1 MSTTDTDFE
10 FELRALPGVLS
21 VEIERDA
28 AGEVGSVTLLV
39 SANGEQAVQG
49 AALTIT
55 SLYYPDAS
63 VTVVGT
69 NRAQLRSADTG
80 RPGRVAVVGVS
91 SGEDGAITVNLR
103 YRGED
108 SSGTSMNGPLIG
120 GAEATLEA
128 LRGLDCHI
136 PFYLNSVTRVASAM
150 DAPVV
155 VVLRSVIDTT
165 ERLGVAQSDD
175 DLTAAV
181 RATLNALNRHIERVT
196 PTE

>member
-1 MSTTDTDFE
+1 MSATETDFE

-21 VEIERDA
+21 VGIERDP
-28 AGEVGSVTLLV
+28 AGEVDSVTLLV
-39 SANGEQAVQG
+39 NANGEQAVQG

-69 NRAQLRSADTG
+69 NRAQRRPADTG
-80 RPGRVAVVGVS
+80 RPGRVAMIGAS
-91 SGEDGAITVNLR
+91 SGDDGAITVNLR
-103 YRGED
+103 LRGEG

-128 LRGLDCHI
+128 LRGLACHI
-136 PFYLNSVTRVASAM
+136 PFYLKSVSKIASAI

-155 VVLRSVIDTT
+155 VVLRSVVDTT

-181 RATLNALNRHIERVT
+181 RATLNALNRHIERVS